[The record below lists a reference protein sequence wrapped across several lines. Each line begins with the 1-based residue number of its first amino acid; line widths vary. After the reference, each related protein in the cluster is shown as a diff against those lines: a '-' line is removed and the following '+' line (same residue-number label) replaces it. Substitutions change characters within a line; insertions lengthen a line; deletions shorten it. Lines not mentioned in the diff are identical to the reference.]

1 MTQQTTSAQHTP
13 MMQQYLQIKAQY
25 PDMLVFYRMG
35 DFYELFYDDATRAAQ
50 ILDITLTQRG
60 ESAGQPIPMAGVPYH
75 SYESYLARLIKLGES
90 VAICEQTGTVDNT
103 KGPVKREVVRIVTP
117 GTVSDDA
124 FLQAHK
130 NNYLAAI
137 AHTNKQ
143 SALAYV
149 DISSGEFYVSPIQN
163 EGLQAELTRI
173 QPSELLI
180 NEQQETTDDY
190 QQYTPSVQKR
200 PPWEF
205 QHETTNQLLT
215 QHFKTQDLA
224 GFGLNDHP
232 AGIIAAGCLL
242 NYIQQTQKSALP
254 HINYIQLEQPSDY
267 VILDDATQRNL
278 EISVN
283 LQGGDNNTLAQ
294 LFDHTGTPMGS
305 RLLKRWLH
313 QPIRHQSTIE
323 QRHEAIHCLLNS
335 TNLNNI
341 QQTLKGITD
350 LDRILARVG
359 LQSARPRDL
368 LQLRSILHTIPQLQ
382 EAIPD
387 NTSLLKELTHQL
399 KTFPELTDLLQR
411 ALADNPPVVIRDG
424 GVIAQGYDAE
434 LDDLRELQENS
445 GQYLL
450 QLEQQEREQT
460 GISQL
465 KVGFNRVHG
474 YYIEISKT
482 YSDQA
487 PQHYIRRQTLKNVER
502 YIIPELKEYEEKVL
516 SSKTKA
522 LAREKQLYDELIQS
536 LLPALNQLQGSSSA
550 IAQLDVLANLAE
562 RANSLNLHC
571 PQLVDHPCVDIH
583 QGRHPVVEQV
593 LDEPFIA
600 NDSQLTDQQR
610 MLLITGPNMGG
621 KSTYMRQTAL
631 ITLLAYTGSY
641 VPAQQVTIGPI
652 DRIFTRIGAAD
663 DLASGRST
671 FMVEMTETANILNN
685 ASPYSLV
692 LMDEIGRGTSTY
704 DGLSLAWACAQY
716 LVTQIQALTLFATHY
731 FELTQLAEQ
740 YTTAANVHLDATEHG
755 DDIIFMHRVQSGPAN
770 RSYGLQ
776 VARLAGIPK
785 SVIDKAQQKLA
796 SLEQNNDPSYQLEDP
811 QPVYNQPK
819 QQEGP
824 YQPELFSEQER
835 EHQILTDKLN
845 QHSADDLT
853 PRQALKLIYELQ
865 DLITTNN

>member
-1 MTQQTTSAQHTP
+1 MSSNFEAHTP
-13 MMQQYLQIKAQY
+13 MMRQYLQIKSQY

-35 DFYELFYDDATRAAQ
+35 DFYELFYDDAQRAAQ
-50 ILDITLTQRG
+50 MLDITLTQRG

-90 VAICEQTGTVDNT
+90 VAICEQTGDVDNS

-124 FLQAHK
+124 FLEATK
-130 NNYLAAI
+130 NNYLAALT
-137 AHTNKQ
+137 HTTQ
-143 SALAYV
+143 ESALAYV
-149 DISSGEFYVSPIQN
+149 DISSGEFYVTPVEDD
-163 EGLQAELTRI
+163 EGLQAELARI
-173 QPSELLI
+173 QPAELLMD
-180 NEQQETTDDY
+180 EQHDTQNY
-190 QQYTPSVQKR
+190 QAYSPSVQKR

-205 QHETTNQLLT
+205 NQDTSQQLLT

-224 GFGLNDHP
+224 GFGLQDHP

-254 HINYIQLEQPSDY
+254 HINHLQVEKPSDY

-283 LQGGDNNTLAQ
+283 LQGGEANTLAQ
-294 LFDHTGTPMGS
+294 LLDHTSTPMGS

-313 QPIRHQSTIE
+313 QPIRDKQIIH
-323 QRHEAIHCLLNS
+323 QRHQAIHALTHDHDLDD
-335 TNLNNI
+335 L
-341 QQTLKGITD
+341 QQTCRSITD
-350 LDRILARVG
+350 LDRILARIG

-368 LQLRSILHTIPQLQ
+368 MQLRHIVNTIPQLQ
-382 EAIPD
+382 QQLHPQAAP
-387 NTSLLKELTHQL
+387 LLEELAQQIQN
-399 KTFPELTDLLQR
+399 FPELAQTLDQ
-411 ALADNPPVVIRDG
+411 ALVDNPPVVIRDG
-424 GVIAQGYDAE
+424 GVIAQGYDNE
-434 LDDLRELQENS
+434 LDELRQLQENS

-474 YYIEISKT
+474 YYIEVSKAN
-482 YSDQA
+482 SHA
-487 PQHYIRRQTLKNVER
+487 VPEHYIRRQTLKNVER
-502 YIIPELKEYEEKVL
+502 YIIPELKDYEEKVL
-516 SSKTKA
+516 SSKTRA
-522 LAREKQLYDELIQS
+522 LAREKELYDELVQS
-536 LLPALNQLQGSSSA
+536 LLPHLSALQQSSSA

-562 RANSLNLHC
+562 RAQTLNLNC
-571 PQLVDHPCVDIH
+571 PHLVDTACVNIQ

-600 NDSQLTDQQR
+600 NDSGLTEDQR
-610 MLLITGPNMGG
+610 LLLITGPNMGG

-631 ITLLAYTGSY
+631 IALLAYTGSY
-641 VPAQQVTIGPI
+641 VPAQSATIGPI

-685 ASPYSLV
+685 ATPNSLV

-704 DGLSLAWACAQY
+704 DGLSLAWACADY
-716 LVTQIQALTLFATHY
+716 LITRLQALTLFATHY
-731 FELTQLAEQ
+731 FELTQLADQ
-740 YTTAANVHLDATEHG
+740 YDTARNIHLDAAEHG
-755 DDIIFMHRVQSGPAN
+755 DDIIFMHQVQSGPAN

-776 VARLAGIPK
+776 VARLAGIPPQ
-785 SVIDKAQQKLA
+785 VISEANQKLQI
-796 SLEQNNDPSYQLEDP
+796 LEQQNDDSTQIIITSDDSQPSGP
-811 QPVYNQPK
+811 Q
-819 QQEGP
+819 QQ
-824 YQPELFSEQER
+824 ELFSPEEKIYQ
-835 EHQILTDKLN
+835 QLTAKI
-845 QHSADDLT
+845 QQKSADDLT
-853 PRQALKLIYELQ
+853 PRQALDLIYELQ
-865 DLITTNN
+865 QLAQ

>member
-1 MTQQTTSAQHTP
+1 MSSNFEAHTP
-13 MMQQYLQIKAQY
+13 MMRQYLQIKSQY

-35 DFYELFYDDATRAAQ
+35 DFYELFYDDAQRAAQ

-90 VAICEQTGTVDNT
+90 VAICEQTGDVDT
-103 KGPVKREVVRIVTP
+103 SKGPVKREVVRIVTP

-124 FLQAHK
+124 FLEATK

-137 AHTNKQ
+137 AHTQHQ

-149 DISSGEFYVSPIQN
+149 DISSGEFYVTPVDDD
-163 EGLQAELTRI
+163 EGLQAELARV
-173 QPSELLI
+173 QPAELLM
-180 NEQQETTDDY
+180 NEQNNTQAY
-190 QQYTPSVQKR
+190 QTYSPSVQKR

-205 QHETTNQLLT
+205 NHDTSQQLLT

-224 GFGLNDHP
+224 GFGLEDHP
-232 AGIIAAGCLL
+232 AGILAAGCLL

-254 HINYIQLEQPSDY
+254 HISHIQVEQPSDY

-283 LQGGDNNTLAQ
+283 LQGGEANTLAQ
-294 LFDHTGTPMGS
+294 LFDRTSTPMGS

-313 QPIRHQSTIE
+313 QPIRDKHIIS
-323 QRHEAIHCLLNS
+323 QRHQAIYALTHEHDLDEL
-335 TNLNNI
+335 
-341 QQTLKGITD
+341 QQTCRAITD
-350 LDRILARVG
+350 LDRILARIG

-368 LQLRSILHTIPQLQ
+368 MQLRNILNTTPQLQ
-382 EAIPD
+382 RQLTPKTAP
-387 NTSLLKELTHQL
+387 LLEQLTEQIQS
-399 KTFPELTDLLQR
+399 FPELAQTLDQ
-411 ALADNPPVVIRDG
+411 ALVDNPPVVIRDG
-424 GVIAQGYDAE
+424 GVIAQGYDNE
-434 LDDLRELQENS
+434 LDELRQLQENS

-460 GISQL
+460 RISQL

-474 YYIEISKT
+474 YYIEVSKAN
-482 YSDQA
+482 SDA
-487 PQHYIRRQTLKNVER
+487 VPEHYIRRQTLKNVER

-516 SSKTKA
+516 SSKTRA
-522 LAREKQLYDELIQS
+522 LAREKELYDQLVQS
-536 LLPALNQLQGSSSA
+536 LLPHLSELQQSSSA

-562 RANSLNLHC
+562 RAQTLNLHC
-571 PQLVDHPCVDIH
+571 PNLVDTPCVNIH

-600 NDSQLTDQQR
+600 NDSELTEAQR
-610 MLLITGPNMGG
+610 LLLITGPNMGG

-631 ITLLAYTGSY
+631 IALLAYTGSY
-641 VPAQQVTIGPI
+641 IPAQNATIGPI

-685 ASPYSLV
+685 ATPNSLV

-704 DGLSLAWACAQY
+704 DGLSLAWACADY
-716 LVTQIQALTLFATHY
+716 LITRLQALTLFATHY
-731 FELTQLAEQ
+731 FELTQLADQ
-740 YTTAANVHLDATEHG
+740 HDTARNIHLDAAEHG
-755 DDIIFMHRVQSGPAN
+755 DDIIFMHQVQSGPAN

-776 VARLAGIPK
+776 VARLAGIPPQ
-785 SVIDKAQQKLA
+785 VISEANQKLQI
-796 SLEQNNDPSYQLEDP
+796 LEKQNEDTTPIIITTDDDAPSPGP
-811 QPVYNQPK
+811 Q
-819 QQEGP
+819 QQ
-824 YQPELFSEQER
+824 ELFSPEEKTYQ
-835 EHQILTDKLN
+835 QLTAKL
-845 QHSADDLT
+845 QQKSADDLT
-853 PRQALKLIYELQ
+853 PRQALDLVYELQ
-865 DLITTNN
+865 QLAK

>member
-1 MTQQTTSAQHTP
+1 MTQQSSYAQHTP

-75 SYESYLARLIKLGES
+75 AYESYLARLIKLGES
-90 VAICEQTGTVDNT
+90 VAICEQTGTVDSN

-124 FLQAHK
+124 FLQADQH
-130 NNYLAAI
+130 NYLATI
-137 AHTNKQ
+137 AHTANE

-149 DISSGEFYVSPIQN
+149 DISSGEFYVSPIQK
-163 EGLQAELTRI
+163 EGLNAELARI

-180 NEQQETTDDY
+180 NEQHDIPDDY
-190 QQYTPSVQKR
+190 QIYSPSVQKR

-205 QHETTNQLLT
+205 QQDTARQLLT

-224 GFGLNDHP
+224 GFGLNDHT

-254 HINYIQLEQPSDY
+254 HINHIHLEQPSDY

-283 LQGGDNNTLAQ
+283 LQGGQSNTLAQ
-294 LFDHTGTPMGS
+294 LLDRTGTPMGS

-313 QPIRHQSTIE
+313 QPVRDRSIISA
-323 QRHEAIHCLLNS
+323 RHEAIASLLQEHEL
-335 TNLNNI
+335 TNLR
-341 QQTLKGITD
+341 QTLKSITD
-350 LDRILARVG
+350 FDRILARVG

-368 LQLRSILHTIPQLQ
+368 IQLRYILETVPDLQQQLHSSTPLICELSEQLQTFPQLADQ
-382 EAIPD
+382 
-387 NTSLLKELTHQL
+387 
-399 KTFPELTDLLQR
+399 LQR
-411 ALADNPPVVIRDG
+411 AVTDNPPVVIRDG
-424 GVIAQGYDAE
+424 GVIATGYDDE
-434 LDDLRELQENS
+434 LDKLRELQENS

-450 QLEQQEREQT
+450 QLEQQERERT

-474 YYIEISKT
+474 YYIEIAKSQ
-482 YSDQA
+482 SDQA
-487 PQHYIRRQTLKNVER
+487 PEHYIRRQTLKNVER

-516 SSKTKA
+516 SSKTRA
-522 LAREKQLYDELIQS
+522 LAREKQLYDELVES
-536 LLPALNQLQGSSSA
+536 LLPYLNQLQACSSA

-562 RANSLNLHC
+562 RAQSLDLQR
-571 PQLVDHPCVDIH
+571 PQLIEQPCIDIH

-593 LDEPFIA
+593 LEEPFIA
-600 NDSQLTDQQR
+600 NDSQLTDNQR

-631 ITLLAYTGSY
+631 IALLAYTGSY
-641 VPAQQVTIGPI
+641 VPAQQATLGPI

-685 ASPYSLV
+685 ATPYSLV
-692 LMDEIGRGTSTY
+692 LMDEIGRGTSTF

-731 FELTQLAEQ
+731 FELTQLADQ

-755 DDIIFMHRVQSGPAN
+755 EDIIFMHRVQPGPAN

-776 VARLAGIPK
+776 VARLAGIPAP
-785 SVIDKAQQKLA
+785 VINQAQHKLDQ
-796 SLEQNNDPSYQLEDP
+796 LEQQATSKITLTEAEPRQQPASP
-811 QPVYNQPK
+811 QP
-819 QQEGP
+819 EGP
-824 YQPELFSEQER
+824 YQPELFSQQER
-835 EHQILTDKLN
+835 DYQMLIAKLK
-845 QHSADDLT
+845 QHAADDLT
-853 PRQALKLIYELQ
+853 PRQALTLVYELQ
-865 DLITTNN
+865 DFIKE